1 MRNGTGLAWH
11 VAGDSGR
18 GDTGSS
24 MPEEDFLRAVDQ
36 ILYSKFRPGDIAA
49 RLTNLGSG
57 LLGTDLPSA
66 MACLFAAYDRVGWPT
81 LHRRRRTLFGRFC
94 CHPRR
99 VLGNDILYSK
109 ISIRLPGHL
118 VQQGDCRGAPGDDCG
133 PVSS

>member
-1 MRNGTGLAWH
+1 
-11 VAGDSGR
+11 
-18 GDTGSS
+18 
-24 MPEEDFLRAVDQ
+24 MPEGDWLRTANQ
-36 ILYSKFRPGDIAA
+36 NFQWKFRRSEMAA

-66 MACLFAAYDRVGWPT
+66 LACLAAADDRVVGWPT
-81 LHRRRRTLFGRFC
+81 LHCCSRTLFGRFC